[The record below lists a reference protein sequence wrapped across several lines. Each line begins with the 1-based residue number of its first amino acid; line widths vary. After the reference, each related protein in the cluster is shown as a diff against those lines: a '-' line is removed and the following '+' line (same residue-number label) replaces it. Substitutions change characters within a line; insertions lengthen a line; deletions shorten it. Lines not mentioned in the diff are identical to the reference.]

1 MWNVK
6 ISCLCRW
13 CLESTESLNRSFIA
27 LDRQNSFYRLHEYF
41 LLRIYFENALIRTRE
56 VVFALGSPCELLINF
71 RVKINTSCM
80 SNFRRD
86 SYHLRDNHE
95 ANFYIWLWR
104 ILSVV
109 YHSQTFHETKKN
121 KNTTKKREWG
131 WRASCF
137 KILGPLDRP
146 LEGDQPNTS
155 RRWNH
160 KAKME
165 IDRARPS

>member
-1 MWNVK
+1 MSLMSGVDWVA
-6 ISCLCRW
+6 
-13 CLESTESLNRSFIA
+13 ESKL
-27 LDRQNSFYRLHEYF
+27 YRAWSTKQF
-41 LLRIYFENALIRTRE
+41 LQITRVLSPANLFENALIRTRE

-109 YHSQTFHETKKN
+109 YHSHAFHETKKN